1 MVTGAGSAPVS
12 GRSAR
17 TRNTRARVIWSR
29 NQRRMLGLSP
39 TIAREIASACD
50 WRTGPAI
57 GVPANQFGD
66 GQLELF
72 GGRNGICKS
81 IGRHH
86 GPVVVV
92 VVVLVDPVSGLRG
105 DSSWMR

>member
-1 MVTGAGSAPVS
+1 MRLAD
-12 GRSAR
+12 RSR
-17 TRNTRARVIWSR
+17 KVVD
-29 NQRRMLGLSP
+29 LLS
-39 TIAREIASACD
+39 S
-50 WRTGPAI
+50 I